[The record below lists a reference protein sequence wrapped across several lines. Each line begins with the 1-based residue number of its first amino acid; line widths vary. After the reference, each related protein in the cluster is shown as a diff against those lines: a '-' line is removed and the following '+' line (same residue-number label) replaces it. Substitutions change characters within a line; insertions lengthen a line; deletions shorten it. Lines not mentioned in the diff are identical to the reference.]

1 KITAAA
7 HDAGALALWDLA
19 HSAGALPVDLAG
31 SDADLAVGCGYK
43 YLNGGPGAPAFLFV
57 AKRLQAQWRQPLTG
71 WLGHDR
77 PFDFAVDYRGAAGIR
92 QNLVGTP
99 PMLSLAALEAGI
111 DLMLEADM
119 TAIRAKSMAL
129 GDLFIALVD
138 QELPATGLS
147 LAAPRDAARRG
158 SQVSLRH
165 PEGYAIVQALIARG
179 VIGDFRAPDIARF
192 GFGPLYTSHA
202 DIWDAVAALRAVMA
216 EAAWREER

>member
-1 KITAAA
+1 
-7 HDAGALALWDLA
+7 
-19 HSAGALPVDLAG
+19 
-31 SDADLAVGCGYK
+31 
-43 YLNGGPGAPAFLFV
+43 
-57 AKRLQAQWRQPLTG
+57 
-71 WLGHDR
+71 
-77 PFDFAVDYRGAAGIR
+77 
-92 QNLVGTP
+92 
-99 PMLSLAALEAGI
+99 MLSLAALEAGI
-111 DLMLEADM
+111 DLMLEADLS
-119 TAIRAKSMAL
+119 AIRAKSMAL

-202 DIWDAVAALRAVMA
+202 DIWDAVAALGAVMA
-216 EAAWREER
+216 EAAWREERFRRRAAVT